1 MELQKNYG
9 IVMKAKDLQ
18 NIKQSMTGLAANDWA
33 ATCDV
38 LVNLTN
44 NPENLVNVISDEQG
58 DVTCIFVQLAA
69 QRILYQQYGE
79 SVQIDATHGATD
91 VPMPLY
97 TLIVTD
103 TFVVGQPVAFV
114 FVREET
120 TENIS
125 IGLKQF
131 AENNDVSS
139 INRPT
144 IHLSISEFRQLKVF
158 VSRNPTIFCQ
168 SRGNLFP
175 SHLRNVATWLET
187 TKLMRRSNSERS
199 RAAVNKLPVTYN
211 AEFQKACNGTVNGR
225 LQERC

>member
-1 MELQKNYG
+1 MELQKNCG
-9 IVMKAKDLQ
+9 IFMKAKDLQ

-44 NPENLVNVISDEQG
+44 NPENLVNVIFDEQG

-97 TLIVTD
+97 TLIVTNN
-103 TFVVGQPVAFV
+103 FVVGQPVAFF

-131 AENNDVSS
+131 AENNDVSVTHVVLTDKDCGEIAS
-139 INRPT
+139 IKEAFPNAT
-144 IHLSISEFRQLKVF
+144 HLLCHCR
-158 VSRNPTIFCQ
+158 C
-168 SRGNLFP
+168 
-175 SHLRNVATWLET
+175 
-187 TKLMRRSNSERS
+187 NS
-199 RAAVNKLPVTYN
+199 
-211 AEFQKACNGTVNGR
+211 
-225 LQERC
+225 